1 LNIKVY
7 HLPSYTDDVLKIAER
22 LRQHVFIDEKHL
34 PVEESVAITA
44 AVIVLAEI
52 SVGDG
57 KKADEKRAALLE
69 MVGTLF
75 DHRTEFI
82 KKLFK

>member
-1 LNIKVY
+1 MNIKIY

-22 LRQHVFIDEKHL
+22 LRQHVFMDEKHI
-34 PVEESVAITA
+34 PVEESIAIAAA
-44 AVIVLAEI
+44 AVVLAEI

-57 KKADEKRAALLE
+57 KKATEKRAALLE

-82 KKLFK
+82 KKVFK